1 MVDSFSLAPMVPA
14 ALIAVL
20 AAVGL
25 GLAGVAMVKGGSGW
39 ALRALALAVLVA
51 ALANPLA
58 VREEHEPQR
67 DVALIVVD
75 RTSSQEVGDRRA
87 ETAAALKSIGE
98 GLAQFE
104 DLEVRT
110 IEITDDNASSQDAA
124 GDKTPE
130 LPKEASP
137 PGSPRS

>member
-1 MVDSFSLAPMVPA
+1 MADSLSLAPMIPT

-58 VREEHEPQR
+58 VREERELQR
-67 DVALIVVD
+67 DIALIAVD
-75 RTSSQEVGDRRA
+75 RTSSQEVGARRA
-87 ETAAALKSIGE
+87 ETAAALKSVG
-98 GLAQFE
+98 
-104 DLEVRT
+104 D
-110 IEITDDNASSQDAA
+110 QDGAGKTLA
-124 GDKTPE
+124 GDFTRRLGQGPE
-130 LPKEASP
+130 
-137 PGSPRS
+137 